1 MPIKPLKVGVT
12 GGIGSGKTLVCNIF
26 NTFGIPI
33 YNADRRA
40 KDLMVKDQK
49 VIEAIKNY
57 FGEEAYLDKKKLNR
71 NYLSAKV
78 FNDKRKLKLLN
89 GIVHPAVAADFD
101 NWSQNQAGKLYIIK
115 EAALLIESGSYKTL
129 DYLVTITAPVDIR
142 VGRVLS
148 RDIHRSKNSVL
159 DIISNQLNDGEK
171 ADKSNF
177 IIDNSGQNLL
187 IPQVLKIHEF
197 LISLKQAG

>member
-49 VIEAIKNY
+49 VIEAIKNH
-57 FGEEAYLDKKKLNR
+57 FGEEAYLDKKKLNG